1 MSQFDFGNLGG
12 MLQMAQQRMA
22 QFKENAKNVRAEGR
36 AGGDL
41 VRVVATGDFQ
51 IVEVHISPKATEDP
65 ELLEDLIRAAT
76 NDALGAVRA
85 DLQRQVQAMTGCLSI
100 PPGLR
105 PF

>member
-51 IVEVHISPKATEDP
+51 IVEVHISPQAIQDP

-85 DLQRQVQAMTGCLSI
+85 DLQRQVQAMTGGLPI
-100 PPGLR
+100 PPGLM

>member
-51 IVEVHISPKATEDP
+51 IVEVHIAPQATEDP

-85 DLQRQVQAMTGCLSI
+85 DLQRQVQAMTGGLPI
-100 PPGLR
+100 PPGLM